1 MLSRSAK
8 SVKQSTKYSEFKDCR
23 VMCAVPLR
31 SSDRLQL
38 SSSPESILAQQT
50 HPIFARFSLTWTCSK
65 TYLKSPSCEA
75 QHVLLARTLAS
86 VAFVFWSCSRGPSQ
100 ESHPGLSDP
109 PRLYHQ
115 QPELS
120 SLNLSLRQTST
131 PSEAFHAKPSDHLQ
145 LPVLQVRRFRVPLC
159 RPAALYCLLSQTN
172 FPQVFEGVVHHPLVR
187 VTQIPED
194 LPAQSKCKTWQ

>member
-1 MLSRSAK
+1 
-8 SVKQSTKYSEFKDCR
+8 
-23 VMCAVPLR
+23 MCAVPLR

-115 QPELS
+115 QPEHVKSESQSEADKHPVRGFSCQAERPPSASRPPSSAFPRATLQASRPLLS
-120 SLNLSLRQTST
+120 SESDQLSTGFRRGRTSST
-131 PSEAFHAKPSDHLQ
+131 GPCDTDS
-145 LPVLQVRRFRVPLC
+145 
-159 RPAALYCLLSQTN
+159 
-172 FPQVFEGVVHHPLVR
+172 
-187 VTQIPED
+187 
-194 LPAQSKCKTWQ
+194 